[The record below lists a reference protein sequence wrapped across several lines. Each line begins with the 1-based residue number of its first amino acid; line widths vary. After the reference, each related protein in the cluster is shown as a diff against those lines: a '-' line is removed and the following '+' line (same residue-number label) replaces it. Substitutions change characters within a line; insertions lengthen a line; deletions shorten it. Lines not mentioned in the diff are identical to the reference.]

1 MKPSALGQLVRKL
14 RTARGWRQEDLAKE
28 AQVAQTAISKL
39 ETRADYEPGA
49 FTLAAIARA
58 LDASVEE
65 LLSASARRPESAS
78 RKAPRSKVPPGPVN
92 DALRLVNERVDLL
105 LEVVLQNRDRLK
117 GTEVLVPPRRG
128 KRTA

>member
-1 MKPSALGQLVRKL
+1 MKPSALGQLIRKL

-58 LDASVEE
+58 LDVSVEE
-65 LLSASARRPESAS
+65 LLSASATRPETGSG
-78 RKAPRSKVPPGPVN
+78 KAPRSKTPAIPPGPVA
-92 DALRLVNERVDLL
+92 DVLRALQDQID
-105 LEVVLQNRDRLK
+105 EV
-117 GTEVLVPPRRG
+117 RRYVGMEAG
-128 KRTA
+128 KSRKRGGRRSA